1 MSVSIP
7 YRVSAW
13 KNKKRRCSLSLFNYI
28 IDIYFSYSC
37 FARALFTLFGVY
49 IKVCSYFFCQTP
61 KVFFLVC
68 VLSLLLSQ
76 KCKRERLPIVKSF
89 FFFLS
94 VKLYCKSHL
103 LDCVLCGGMDYFFF
117 SLSFFH
123 LHLLFNAIPAYGL
136 SFFPSLAPPSPSP
149 HLESSFLLCPSFLLY
164 LYQLFKGRTICSNLV
179 LDIACSS
186 YFYFLAF
193 S

>member
-117 SLSFFH
+117 PSHSSIYTYYLMPSPLTDFLSFP
-123 LHLLFNAIPAYGL
+123 LLPPLLPPPILNHL
-136 SFFPSLAPPSPSP
+136 SFSAPR
-149 HLESSFLLCPSFLLY
+149 SFYISTNY
-164 LYQLFKGRTICSNLV
+164 LKAEQFALI
-179 LDIACSS
+179 
-186 YFYFLAF
+186 
-193 S
+193 